1 MLRSV
6 VSKVFNMK
14 IKEKIAFS
22 VYIQRKVK
30 CLHEMKNSLISQ
42 QYLRLKDDGGWA
54 FGLMVSTL
62 FEMLTSY
69 INQHV

>member
-1 MLRSV
+1 MMYSKTSLKGVLMLRSV

-30 CLHEMKNSLISQ
+30 CLHEMKNSLIS
-42 QYLRLKDDGGWA
+42 
-54 FGLMVSTL
+54 
-62 FEMLTSY
+62 
-69 INQHV
+69 